1 MNDRRRLK
9 LTTAY
14 LFAFMASFALSS
26 TMFST
31 VLPKMI
37 EDFHLSLSMAG
48 LLPMCT
54 SVGNLIAMALT
65 GLVGDRT
72 RKSVFVGLISAAMGV
87 MLLAV
92 SPASSFAMLLAALL
106 LLGVCTSSLNLM
118 LTAYVSD
125 IYGERR
131 SRYIN
136 LLHVCF
142 GIGSLVG
149 PLYPTALGAAD
160 LSWRFAY
167 MMLAV
172 VVLIL
177 SAAYF
182 LTLRRLGAPV
192 SFADANASAAPKEAG
207 GTMGLLRSSSVWVL
221 GIVSFLYMG
230 GHQNA
235 FSTWFQT
242 HLQQA
247 NAALYPESLTSA
259 CMTIYWIGMVIS
271 RLIGSALPQKFS
283 SRSIILTASLAGVC
297 ALSGGLAIDAPAG
310 WVVSVSLLGIATGVI
325 YPLTF
330 AISCAWFPS
339 NSALVSSIVGVFS
352 SLGSILFGYLMGF
365 MEELYPSVAL
375 WLPVAA
381 LLSVFVIVLLFMK
394 NPQTTDIPKTPERT
408 EQP

>member
-1 MNDRRRLK
+1 
-9 LTTAY
+9 
-14 LFAFMASFALSS
+14 
-26 TMFST
+26 
-31 VLPKMI
+31 
-37 EDFHLSLSMAG
+37 MAG

-149 PLYPTALGAAD
+149 PLYPTALGAAG

-182 LTLRRLGAPV
+182 LTLRRLGAPA
-192 SFADANASAAPKEAG
+192 SFAGAKRVRRAKRSGRRHGPVALAQRMDAGHREFFVYGRTSKCLQHMVPDASAAGERSPVPGKPDLRLHDH
-207 GTMGLLRSSSVWVL
+207 LLDWHGDKPPDRFSAAAKVLFAKHHLDRLPCGRVRAQRRSGNRRACRL
-221 GIVSFLYMG
+221 G
-230 GHQNA
+230 
-235 FSTWFQT
+235 
-242 HLQQA
+242 
-247 NAALYPESLTSA
+247 
-259 CMTIYWIGMVIS
+259 C
-271 RLIGSALPQKFS
+271 
-283 SRSIILTASLAGVC
+283 
-297 ALSGGLAIDAPAG
+297 
-310 WVVSVSLLGIATGVI
+310 SVSLLGIATGVI

-394 NPQTTDIPKTPERT
+394 SPQTPDMPKTPERT
-408 EQP
+408 GATMTTRQTGGMHKG